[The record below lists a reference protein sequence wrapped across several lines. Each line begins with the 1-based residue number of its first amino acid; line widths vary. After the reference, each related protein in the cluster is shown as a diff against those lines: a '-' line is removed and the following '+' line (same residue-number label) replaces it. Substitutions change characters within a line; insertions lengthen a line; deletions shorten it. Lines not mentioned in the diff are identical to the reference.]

1 MTFDEYANEKDC
13 NAEFPCFVL
22 FKKERKILKH
32 TKSYRDD
39 FTSENNTAIT
49 ILYKEECPDKWR
61 ISVDIFA
68 DYYDYLIERLIIS
81 YNDSSTF
88 KCMLFKNDT
97 EQHICACEDMLQ
109 IVVNFIN
116 TYSNQEDNWDIVI
129 DKVKDYVNTVIKK
142 HCNS

>member
-1 MTFDEYANEKDC
+1 MITIVIPNFH
-13 NAEFPCFVL
+13 VL
-22 FKKERKILKH
+22 FYLKKERKILKH

-61 ISVDIFA
+61 ISVDIFT

-88 KCMLFKNDT
+88 KYMLFKSDT

-116 TYSNQEDNWDIVI
+116 MYSNQKDNWDIVI
-129 DKVKDYVNTVIKK
+129 DKVKHYIDTFIEKY
-142 HCNS
+142 CNS